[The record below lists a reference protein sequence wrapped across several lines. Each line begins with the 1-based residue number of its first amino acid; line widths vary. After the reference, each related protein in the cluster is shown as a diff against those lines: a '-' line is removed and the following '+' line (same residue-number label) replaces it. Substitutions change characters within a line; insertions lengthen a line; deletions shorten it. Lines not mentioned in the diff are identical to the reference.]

1 MISYLSG
8 KVAELHATHVI
19 IECNGIGYHVN
30 ISLHTYTRIQSKD
43 TIKLLTYLNVRED
56 AHVLFG
62 FADEL
67 ERSLFMNLISVSGIG
82 PNTAR
87 MILSSYPP
95 DELRKAIATA
105 NQPLLQ
111 SIKGV
116 GPKSAQRIILEL
128 KDKVIKLPE
137 EVLASASPDNTL
149 RQEALMALTM
159 LGIGRTLAEKAIA
172 KVLTQD
178 PKTQSVEQLVK
189 AALQNL

>member
-8 KVAELHATHVI
+8 KVDELHATHVI
-19 IECNGIGYHVN
+19 IECSGVGYQVN
-30 ISLHTYTRIQSKD
+30 ISLNTYSRIQNKP

-95 DELRKAIATA
+95 DELRKAIATG
-105 NQPLLQ
+105 NQALIQ
-111 SIKGV
+111 TIKGV

-128 KDKVIKLPE
+128 RDKVIKLPE
-137 EVLASASPDNTL
+137 ESSISSGPDNTL

-159 LGIGRTLAEKAIA
+159 LGIGKTLAEKAIT
-172 KVLTQD
+172 KVLTNN
-178 PKTQSVEQLVK
+178 PETQSVEQLVK